1 MRRNGRPLCLFGM
14 ATLVIIVL
22 MGSAVRGQTIP
33 NPLPTPAPTP
43 TPSLEKQFFK
53 NIWRDQKAIW
63 TMPLNVQKQD
73 AKWMVPSGIGTMAL
87 ITTDRITGD
96 EIAEFDHLSKA
107 RSQTHP
113 AIEQTSITTRS
124 GFTSRTNR
132 SRSAGAVNVR

>member
-1 MRRNGRPLCLFGM
+1 M

-73 AKWMVPSGIGTMAL
+73 AK
-87 ITTDRITGD
+87 
-96 EIAEFDHLSKA
+96 
-107 RSQTHP
+107 
-113 AIEQTSITTRS
+113 
-124 GFTSRTNR
+124 
-132 SRSAGAVNVR
+132 